1 MIMNLIYN
9 KMFNVDEEGIQ
20 LSSITGKF
28 VTLDDD
34 NYIKEVEMSENYHH
48 QRQIPRSVLRYGSYE
63 RPCVRYE
70 SYRRKRRS

>member
-1 MIMNLIYN
+1 
-9 KMFNVDEEGIQ
+9 MFNVDEEGIQ

-48 QRQIPRSVLRYGSYE
+48 QRAKDNKIGRALQIEDGGSLYQ
-63 RPCVRYE
+63 YNAIGANQ
-70 SYRRKRRS
+70 